1 MENKWDKSL
10 VILLLVGTLIIAFL
24 LGLVYFQSKTLDA
37 YKDIINKSDTTIIT
51 KHDTLWKDTTIT
63 EKELVPKYIVKT
75 KTDTV
80 YTSNGDTLQ
89 LITESKMYDK
99 RLTTDKD
106 TADIQIYTSGINTS
120 LDSLKWRLKTH
131 TEIVT
136 NNIEIVRYKK
146 KRNKF
151 NVSVGI
157 GSGYGIINKQVD
169 IYAGLTFGY
178 RLWD

>member
-1 MENKWDKSL
+1 MNTKTL
-10 VILLLVGTLIIAFL
+10 LIIATAIIALFI
-24 LGLVYFQSKTLDA
+24 VVSTLQ
-37 YKDIINKSDTTIIT
+37 YTQIQKFKQMIEQQDTTIIT

-89 LITESKMYDK
+89 LVTESKMYDK

-106 TADIQIYTSGINTS
+106 TADIQIYTTGINTS

-131 TEIVT
+131 RVNTTEIVT
-136 NNIEIVRYKK
+136 ITKFVEHKK
-146 KRNKF
+146 LRITPQ
-151 NVSVGI
+151 VGM
-157 GSGYGIINKQVD
+157 GYGVFNKQCD
-169 IYAGLTFGY
+169 MYIGLGFSY
-178 RLWD
+178 SF

>member
-1 MENKWDKSL
+1 MNTKTL
-10 VILLLVGTLIIAFL
+10 LIIATAIIALFIVVSTL
-24 LGLVYFQSKTLDA
+24 QYTEIQKFKQMIEQQDTVYKT
-37 YKDIINKSDTTIIT
+37 KT
-51 KHDTLWKDTTIT
+51 DTLWKDTTIT

-89 LITESKMYDK
+89 LVTESKMYDK

-106 TADIQIYTSGINTS
+106 TADIQIYTTGINTS

-146 KRNKF
+146 KLITTSPS
-151 NVSVGI
+151 VSVG
-157 GSGYGIINKQVD
+157 YDPINKQWGAMLGVSLNLN
-169 IYAGLTFGY
+169 I
-178 RLWD
+178 W